1 LQESG
6 RADKAALIQSR
17 SCLLVC
23 SIFFFFGCFVAHG
36 RIMSCRFGG
45 ISKDEPFLVRNPE
58 VYVQHFFKNHVHML
72 FRDLHVELAYTA
84 ADGFFL
90 SGTCI
95 IIKS

>member
-23 SIFFFFGCFVAHG
+23 SIFFFGCFVAYG

>member
-1 LQESG
+1 MSTRLFYF
-6 RADKAALIQSR
+6 
-17 SCLLVC
+17 V
-23 SIFFFFGCFVAHG
+23 FFGCFVAHG

-72 FRDLHVELAYTA
+72 FRDLQVELAYTA
-84 ADGFFL
+84 ADGFFP